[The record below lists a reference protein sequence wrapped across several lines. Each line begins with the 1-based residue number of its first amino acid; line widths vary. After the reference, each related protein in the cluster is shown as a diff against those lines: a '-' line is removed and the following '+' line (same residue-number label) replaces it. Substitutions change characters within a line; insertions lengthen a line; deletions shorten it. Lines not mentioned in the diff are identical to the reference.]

1 MKIGLKT
8 TIFWNITLLMTAAII
23 LISFVVLRVTER
35 EILKQR
41 TETGEAVFSMIVSS
55 LPHLKDQNTESNI
68 AYSKIQPFITG
79 LVDDK
84 ICSRIL
90 LVNNQHLVIADTKNK
105 KKRALYR

>member
-1 MKIGLKT
+1 
-8 TIFWNITLLMTAAII
+8 MTAAII

-41 TETGEAVFSMIVSS
+41 TETAETVFSIIESS
-55 LPHLKDQNTESNI
+55 LARFKDQNPENSN
-68 AYSKIQPFITG
+68 AYSNIQPFITG

-90 LVNNQHLVIADTKNK
+90 LVNNRHLVIADTKNK
-105 KKRALYR
+105 KKGHYIDDIELWLRNTNFG

>member
-41 TETGEAVFSMIVSS
+41 TETGEAVFSIIESS
-55 LPHLKDQNTESNI
+55 LARFKDQNPENST
-68 AYSKIQPFITG
+68 AYSNIQPFHNRPG
-79 LVDDK
+79 
-84 ICSRIL
+84 R
-90 LVNNQHLVIADTKNK
+90 
-105 KKRALYR
+105 

>member
-1 MKIGLKT
+1 
-8 TIFWNITLLMTAAII
+8 MTAAII

-41 TETGEAVFSMIVSS
+41 TKTGETVFSIIESS
-55 LPHLKDQNTESNI
+55 LSHIKNQNPDGSP
-68 AYSKIQPFITG
+68 AYLKIQPFITS

-90 LVNNQHLVIADTKNK
+90 LVNNQHLVIS
-105 KKRALYR
+105 KRALHR